1 MPAATEGDVLN
12 DRRGMKLSLSSIV
25 LRITL
30 LVALVTALCAV
41 GSKVP
46 HLASAA
52 LNCTAERDNIVPNCG
67 FETPSVGASGFMYT
81 PSGATWTF
89 DGGPGATS
97 SGGSGITANNSP
109 FTQLNPPAPQGSQAA
124 FLQGRS
130 AMTQT
135 VQNMQAYQ
143 VYALTF
149 ALAQRANQPDH
160 TRQQDI
166 QVYFDNQLLG
176 GFTAQSTNYV
186 EQGPL
191 EFFTARS
198 GRHRLIFRGLNSQG
212 GDNTA
217 LIDNVILTRR
227 HTHSTPA
234 PRPTPIPRPT
244 PAPRPTP
251 ITLRSLFIAVT
262 PHVVTAGNEL
272 TVSIT
277 TTPHANV
284 RIDLRAA
291 AARGKPFHV
300 TLQGTADVRGRFTG
314 RIRVAYHPIRKV
326 VAALTVTAG
335 VRNAMTS
342 RTIPVTITPF
352 KPLSPPCRLPCV
364 VPIGPAPQAV
374 AVDVQTS
381 RIFVVDSATNSV
393 STFDVVTVYPPHTA
407 RVGSGPT
414 ALDVD
419 APTGRV
425 FVANTNGS
433 TMSVLDASS
442 GALLRTIPVEPRPVA
457 LAVAA
462 RAGRV
467 FVLSGNN
474 RVSVLD
480 ASSGALL
487 ATHAVGNSSANLFA
501 LVVDTATGRVFVDDQ
516 TSGAVSVLDAR
527 SGGIVHTTLL
537 REIPGAMAADPRSG
551 HVFVLAGNNHVTML
565 DGTTGRTLRTATVGQ
580 TPRAIAVDAGTGRVF
595 VANEGSGTTSVL
607 DARTGRVVGTA
618 PVEAQPG
625 VLAVDT
631 LAGHVF
637 VAGKGGD
644 GVVALDARTGRVR
657 GALRVGGQPVAL
669 TVDERRGRLFVLV
682 ASAGGATQGTM
693 HVLSSR

>member
-12 DRRGMKLSLSSIV
+12 DRRSMKLSLSSIV

-30 LVALVTALCAV
+30 LAALVTTLCAV
-41 GSKVP
+41 GSKAP
-46 HLASAA
+46 HMASAA
-52 LNCTAERDNIVPNCG
+52 LNCNAERDNIVPNCG
-67 FETPSVGASGFMYT
+67 FETPSVGVGGFMYT

-97 SGGSGITANNSP
+97 SGGSGIAANNSP
-109 FTQLNPPAPQGSQAA
+109 FTQLNPAAPQGSQAA

-176 GFTAQSTNYV
+176 EFTAQSTNYV

-191 EFFTARS
+191 EFFTGRS
-198 GRHRLIFRGLNSQG
+198 GCHRLIFRGLNSQG

-227 HTHSTPA
+227 HTRA
-234 PRPTPIPRPT
+234 
-244 PAPRPTP
+244 TP
-251 ITLRSLFIAVT
+251 ITLPSLFIAVT

-314 RIRVAYHPIRKV
+314 RIRVVYHAARRV
-326 VAALTVTAG
+326 MAALTVTAG
-335 VRNAMTS
+335 VRNAMRS
-342 RTIPVTITPF
+342 RTITVTITPL
-352 KPLSPPCRLPCV
+352 KPLPPPCRLPCV

-374 AVDVQTS
+374 AADVQTR
-381 RIFVVDSATNSV
+381 RIFMVDSATNSV
-393 STFDVVTVYPPHTA
+393 STFDVVTVDVLHTA
-407 RVGSGPT
+407 RVGDGPT

-419 APTGRV
+419 ARTGRV

-433 TMSVLDASS
+433 TVSVLDASS
-442 GALLRTIPVEPRPVA
+442 GALLRTVPVEQRPVA

-474 RVSVLD
+474 GVSMLD

-487 ATHAVGNSSANLFA
+487 ATRAVGNSSANLFA
-501 LVVDTATGRVFVDDQ
+501 LVVDTATDRVFVDDQ

-527 SGGIVHTTLL
+527 GGGIAHTTVL

-565 DGTTGRTLRTATVGQ
+565 DGTTGRALRTTTVGQ
-580 TPRAIAVDAGTGRVF
+580 TPRAVAVDAGTERVF
-595 VANEGSGTTSVL
+595 IANEGSGTVSVL

-637 VAGKGGD
+637 VAGKGGGD
-644 GVVALDARTGRVR
+644 VVALDARTGWVR
-657 GALRVGGQPVAL
+657 GILRVGGQPVAL

-682 ASAGGATQGTM
+682 AGAGGAAQGTM